1 MRSRTPAEKSKRGAR
16 PIAGFAA
23 SWLLAALMAAALA
36 WPPALR
42 AEDALQREYEI
53 KAAFLYNFIRY
64 IDWPSDATVAPGGIF
79 TIGIVG
85 DTPVGPVF
93 SPLNKKQ
100 IKGCTVVV
108 KEVSSA
114 KDLEDCQV
122 VFICASE
129 KARVTQILGELKDS
143 RALTV
148 SEINGFAEQ
157 GGIINFFSERNKV
170 RFEINPEAAHRLG
183 LTISSD
189 LLKLAKLVKS

>member
-1 MRSRTPAEKSKRGAR
+1 MLFRKSAEKTKRLAR
-16 PIAGFAA
+16 QIARRALPC
-23 SWLLAALMAAALA
+23 LLTALLGAALA
-36 WPPALR
+36 WPAPAR
-42 AEDALQREYEI
+42 AEDAMQREYEI
-53 KAAFLYNFIRY
+53 KAAYLYNFIRY
-64 IDWPSDATVAPGGIF
+64 IDWPANAAPAGTF

-85 DTPVGPVF
+85 APPVGPVF
-93 SPLNKKQ
+93 DPLNKKE
-100 IKGCTVVV
+100 IKGCRVAV

-114 KDLEDCQV
+114 KDLDDCQI

-129 KARVTQILGELKDS
+129 KGRLSEILGELKDT

>member
-1 MRSRTPAEKSKRGAR
+1 
-16 PIAGFAA
+16 
-23 SWLLAALMAAALA
+23 
-36 WPPALR
+36 
-42 AEDALQREYEI
+42 
-53 KAAFLYNFIRY
+53 
-64 IDWPSDATVAPGGIF
+64 
-79 TIGIVG
+79 VG